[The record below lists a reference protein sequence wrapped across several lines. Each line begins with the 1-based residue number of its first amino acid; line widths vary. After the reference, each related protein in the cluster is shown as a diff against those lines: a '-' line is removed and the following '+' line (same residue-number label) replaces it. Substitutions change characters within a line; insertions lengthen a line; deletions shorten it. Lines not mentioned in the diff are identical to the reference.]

1 MGAIMRLTDAEV
13 EHVAELAR
21 LGLTADEVGLLR
33 DQLSTILDHIAA
45 LNEVDTAAIP
55 PTAQVLDLTNVMRDD
70 DLQPSL
76 PRHAVLANAPR
87 ERDGFF
93 EVDAVLTG
101 GDENES

>member
-1 MGAIMRLTDAEV
+1 MRLTDAEV

-21 LGLTADEVGLLR
+21 LGLTAEEVGVLR

-70 DLQPSL
+70 DVHPSL

>member
-70 DLQPSL
+70 DVQPSL

>member
-21 LGLTADEVGLLR
+21 LGLTSEEVGVLR

-70 DLQPSL
+70 DVRPSL

>member
-1 MGAIMRLTDAEV
+1 MRLTDAEV

-33 DQLSTILDHIAA
+33 DQLSVILDHIAA
-45 LNEVDTAAIP
+45 LDEVDTAAIP
-55 PTAQVLDLTNVMRDD
+55 PTAQVLDLTNVMRADD
-70 DLQPSL
+70 VRPSL

>member
-55 PTAQVLDLTNVMRDD
+55 PTAQVLDLTNVMRNDD
-70 DLQPSL
+70 VQPSL

>member
-21 LGLTADEVGLLR
+21 LGLTAEEVGVLR
-33 DQLSTILDHIAA
+33 DQLSIILDHIAA

-70 DLQPSL
+70 DVQPSL

-101 GDENES
+101 GDENDS